1 MNQET
6 IKTELQ
12 GLTDGEL
19 DAVRSILEFNLR
31 GILVGDRDETIS
43 KLRLVFGGSKE
54 KAKITLKVFG
64 N

>member
-31 GILVGDRDETIS
+31 GILVGDRDAVIS
-43 KLRLVFGGSKE
+43 KLRLVLEEVK
-54 KAKITLKVFG
+54 KRQK
-64 N
+64 